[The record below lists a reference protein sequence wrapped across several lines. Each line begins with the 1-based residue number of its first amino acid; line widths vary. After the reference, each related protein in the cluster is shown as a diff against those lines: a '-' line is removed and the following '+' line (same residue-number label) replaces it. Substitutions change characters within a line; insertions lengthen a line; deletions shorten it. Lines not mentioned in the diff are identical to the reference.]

1 LFKEIDKN
9 GDGTLSKEELYE
21 GSVKIFGE
29 QLTMVQI
36 NAIFEKA
43 DIDGSGSIDYEEF
56 LVACVDKNQALSEK
70 NLKDA
75 FNLLDTQKKGY
86 LSVDEM
92 KVLFSDNKLLKESQ
106 LIKIIKEGDKN
117 GDGMISFEEFR
128 DMMKNA

>member
-1 LFKEIDKN
+1 MFKEIDKN